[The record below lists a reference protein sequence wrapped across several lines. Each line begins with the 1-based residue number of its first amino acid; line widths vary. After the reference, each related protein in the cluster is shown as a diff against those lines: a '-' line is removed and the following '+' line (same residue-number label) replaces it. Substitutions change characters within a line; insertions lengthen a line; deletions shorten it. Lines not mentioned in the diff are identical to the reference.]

1 MYSEDFSKKICV
13 AQKIRAKNGD
23 VVQALVHFGYMK
35 DPNDIHKII
44 IDREAAQIVRKI
56 FAYTEEITNASEI
69 ARRLNVEKIPSI
81 TQYFLNK
88 GIKKNFSGDLDKPH
102 FWTGS
107 SVHMILRNES
117 YKGTY
122 TWGKT
127 DQRLRTQRTMN
138 TRGVDRAENEWG
150 VIENHHEAIIAPEV
164 FDKVQQ
170 LWGRKSRDISR
181 KGIKPVKGL
190 NVFRCPYCKRTLSI
204 NNKSVSCS
212 MKTVS
217 LNSECNKVFA
227 NKETLED
234 TVATTINQI
243 AAYAMDCSQKLMK
256 KRRTCDIIEGDIIAY
271 QKELQSIPMLKMRK
285 YDQYKQEKITAE
297 QYQAFV
303 EEVYLKKEQL
313 EDKLNQLYEEQNAMK
328 ASYKEAEH
336 THLLANSMLLRN
348 GYDAEIIS
356 RFVKYIDVYS
366 ESEIEIVF
374 NVDDVFFK
382 KILDELE

>member
-1 MYSEDFSKKICV
+1 MPNITNKFISTGGMSVALKNIINSMYSEDLSKKVCA
-13 AQKIRAKNGD
+13 AQKIKAKNGD

-44 IDREAAQIVRKI
+44 IDPEAAQIVRKI
-56 FAYTEEITNASEI
+56 FAYAEEITNASEI
-69 ARRLNVEKIPSI
+69 ARR
-81 TQYFLNK
+81 
-88 GIKKNFSGDLDKPH
+88 
-102 FWTGS
+102 
-107 SVHMILRNES
+107 
-117 YKGTY
+117 
-122 TWGKT
+122 
-127 DQRLRTQRTMN
+127 
-138 TRGVDRAENEWG
+138 
-150 VIENHHEAIIAPEV
+150 
-164 FDKVQQ
+164 
-170 LWGRKSRDISR
+170 
-181 KGIKPVKGL
+181 L

-256 KRRTCDIIEGDIIAY
+256 KSRTCDIIEGDIIAY

-303 EEVYLKKEQL
+303 EEVYIKKEQL
-313 EDKLNQLYEEQNAMK
+313 EDKLKQLYEEQNAMK
-328 ASYKEAEH
+328 TSYKEAEH

>member
-1 MYSEDFSKKICV
+1 
-13 AQKIRAKNGD
+13 
-23 VVQALVHFGYMK
+23 
-35 DPNDIHKII
+35 
-44 IDREAAQIVRKI
+44 
-56 FAYTEEITNASEI
+56 
-69 ARRLNVEKIPSI
+69 
-81 TQYFLNK
+81 
-88 GIKKNFSGDLDKPH
+88 
-102 FWTGS
+102 
-107 SVHMILRNES
+107 
-117 YKGTY
+117 
-122 TWGKT
+122 
-127 DQRLRTQRTMN
+127 
-138 TRGVDRAENEWG
+138 
-150 VIENHHEAIIAPEV
+150 
-164 FDKVQQ
+164 
-170 LWGRKSRDISR
+170 
-181 KGIKPVKGL
+181 
-190 NVFRCPYCKRTLSI
+190 
-204 NNKSVSCS
+204 

-256 KRRTCDIIEGDIIAY
+256 KCRTCDIIEGDIIAY
-271 QKELQSIPMLKMRK
+271 QKELQFIPMLKMRK
-285 YDQYKQEKITAE
+285 YDQYKQDKITAE

-303 EEVYLKKEQL
+303 EEVYIKKEQL

>member
-1 MYSEDFSKKICV
+1 MLCLEFF
-13 AQKIRAKNGD
+13 Q
-23 VVQALVHFGYMK
+23 H
-35 DPNDIHKII
+35 
-44 IDREAAQIVRKI
+44 
-56 FAYTEEITNASEI
+56 
-69 ARRLNVEKIPSI
+69 
-81 TQYFLNK
+81 
-88 GIKKNFSGDLDKPH
+88 
-102 FWTGS
+102 
-107 SVHMILRNES
+107 
-117 YKGTY
+117 
-122 TWGKT
+122 
-127 DQRLRTQRTMN
+127 
-138 TRGVDRAENEWG
+138 
-150 VIENHHEAIIAPEV
+150 
-164 FDKVQQ
+164 
-170 LWGRKSRDISR
+170 
-181 KGIKPVKGL
+181 
-190 NVFRCPYCKRTLSI
+190 
-204 NNKSVSCS
+204 
-212 MKTVS
+212 

-227 NKETLED
+227 NKDTLED

-256 KRRTCDIIEGDIIAY
+256 KSRTCDIIEGDIIAY

-313 EDKLNQLYEEQNAMK
+313 EDKLNQLYEEQNAME